1 MEVKLTTRQINAL
14 RLLLERKEFSVEDV
28 AQLDYYTLVKTPG
41 IGGKSVHIIREWL
54 AGFGL
59 DLFNCPATYS
69 QTLRQQRLRTRLE
82 RAEKLLR
89 KYGYDVFPPSEIP
102 SSEN

>member
-1 MEVKLTTRQINAL
+1 MEVKLTTRQVNAL

-54 AGFGL
+54 SGFGL
-59 DLFNCPATYS
+59 DLYNCPANYA
-69 QTLRQQRLRTRLE
+69 QTLRQQRLRIRLE
-82 RAEKLLR
+82 RAEQLLR
-89 KYGYDVFPPSEIP
+89 KYGYNVQAPT
-102 SSEN
+102 EN